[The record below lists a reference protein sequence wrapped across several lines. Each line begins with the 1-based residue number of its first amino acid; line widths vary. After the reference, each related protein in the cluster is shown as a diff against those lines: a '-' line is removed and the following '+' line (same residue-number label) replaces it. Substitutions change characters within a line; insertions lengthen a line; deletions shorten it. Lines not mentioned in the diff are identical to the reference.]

1 MVKKIVCSVEIFS
14 TEMQVFIC
22 QNGEF
27 VPQKIPAKGAEYT
40 LVNLCYD
47 NHIYDL
53 ELSGEPLF
61 LESFI
66 EAIKTEEASLH
77 ANNQRINITVTE

>member
-1 MVKKIVCSVEIFS
+1 MVKKIVCNIEIFS

-22 QNGEF
+22 KDGEII
-27 VPQKIPAKGAEYT
+27 PKKIPAKGAEYV
-40 LVNLCYD
+40 LVGLCYD

-53 ELSGEPLF
+53 EVKGEPIF

-66 EAIKTEEASLH
+66 ESIKTEEATLH
-77 ANNQRINITVTE
+77 SNNQKINIKVIE

>member
-1 MVKKIVCSVEIFS
+1 MVKKIVCNIEIFS

-22 QNGEF
+22 KDGEI
-27 VPQKIPAKGAEYT
+27 IPAKGAEYA
-40 LVNLCYD
+40 LVGLCYD

-53 ELSGEPLF
+53 EVKGEPIF

-66 EAIKTEEASLH
+66 ESIKTEEATLH
-77 ANNQRINITVTE
+77 SNNQKINIKVIE